1 MSIWETMS
9 TGTFPFIPQ
18 ISKNQIL
25 DATVRRLD
33 IIISLQPKLFFFQN
47 NKMVCKNAYKT
58 QKKAVFL

>member
-9 TGTFPFIPQ
+9 TGAFPFIPQ

-47 NKMVCKNAYKT
+47 KNTATKNAYKT
-58 QKKAVFL
+58 HQNSVFL